1 MQMWTHQ
8 ISHGNKPEYSGEM
21 NDDLG
26 SVSEWRHQTSYDIIN
41 IVTDTEP
48 DTVHWSCQ
56 HVTTSLSGHWTL
68 DTGHWTCSES
78 TSLVVEFQHSEIL
91 QTRKILQKQKKT
103 AVLLCTVKTDH
114 KTSLNFCCCSVVA
127 AQCCRAGVHILWN
140 LVETENITHI

>member
-26 SVSEWRHQTSYDIIN
+26 SVSDWRHQTSYDIIN

-48 DTVHWSCQ
+48 DTAHWSCQ
-56 HVTTSLSGHWTL
+56 HVATSLSGHWTL
-68 DTGHWTCSES
+68 DMFRNSES
-78 TSLVVEFQHSEIL
+78 TWLVVEFKHSEIL
-91 QTRKILQKQKKT
+91 QTRKILQKHKIT
-103 AVLLCTVKTDH
+103 AVSLCTVKTDH

-140 LVETENITHI
+140 RRNRKYSTYLV